1 MNFAKLSA
9 VSLLLT
15 ISVFSGF
22 SQAIEKGDWIVRGG
36 YTNINP
42 TSNNGEVVNL
52 GDQSNLTATFAYLV
66 TDNVGVEV
74 LAGLPFEHEIF
85 DKALRHRLKDWL
97 WKTPTA
103 YGYPCN
109 IILII
114 ILMFDRTWVL
124 DLTHTFFFKEETTG
138 PLSGASLDIG
148 SSTDLAF
155 QLGIDWKFNENLIL
169 NLDVRKFNIESTA
182 TVTNIDNSSLE
193 GVLPSTLSFEVPI
206 DPLTIGLSLAWEF

>member
-15 ISVFSGF
+15 ISVYSGF

-36 YTNINP
+36 YANINP
-42 TSNNGEVVNL
+42 ASNNGEVVNL
-52 GDQSNLTATFAYLV
+52 RDKSNLTATFAYLV

-74 LAGLPFEHEIF
+74 LAGLPFEHGIF
-85 DKALRHRLKDWL
+85 DKALGTGLKIGSGKHL
-97 WKTPTA
+97 PPTVTLQ
-103 YGYPCN
+103 YYFNNNSNVRPYLGIGLN
-109 IILII
+109 
-114 ILMFDRTWVL
+114 
-124 DLTHTFFFKEETTG
+124 HTFFFKEETTG

-182 TVTNIDNSSLE
+182 TVTNIDNSSLK

>member
-1 MNFAKLSA
+1 MNLAKLSA

-22 SQAIEKGDWIVRGG
+22 SQALEKGDWIVRGG

-42 TSNNGEVVNL
+42 TSNNGEIVNL
-52 GDQSNLTATFAYLV
+52 GDKSNLTATFAYLV

-74 LAGLPFEHEIF
+74 LAGLPFKHEIF
-85 DKALRHRLKDWL
+85 DKALGTGLKIGTGTHL
-97 WKTPTA
+97 PPTVTLQ
-103 YGYPCN
+103 YYFNNNSN
-109 IILII
+109 IRPYLG
-114 ILMFDRTWVL
+114 LGL
-124 DLTHTFFFKEETTG
+124 NYTFFFKEETTG

-155 QLGIDWKFNENLIL
+155 QFGVDWKLSESLIL

-182 TVTNIDNSSLE
+182 TVTNIENSSLKDT
-193 GVLPSTLSFEVPI
+193 LPPTVSFVVPI

>member
-66 TDNVGVEV
+66 TDNVGLEV
-74 LAGLPFEHEIF
+74 LAGLPFEHNIF
-85 DKALRHRLKDWL
+85 DKALGTGLKIGSGKHL
-97 WKTPTA
+97 PPTVTLQYYFNA
-103 YGYPCN
+103 NSNVRPYLGIGIN
-109 IILII
+109 
-114 ILMFDRTWVL
+114 
-124 DLTHTFFFKEETTG
+124 HTFFFKEKTTG

-148 SSTDLAF
+148 SSTDLAIQF
-155 QLGIDWKFNENLIL
+155 GVDWNFNENLIL
-169 NLDVRKFNIESTA
+169 NLDLRKFNIESTA
-182 TVTNIDNSSLE
+182 TVTNIGNSSLGE
-193 GVLPSTLSFEVPI
+193 ILPSTLSFKVPI
-206 DPLTIGLSLAWEF
+206 DPLTIGLSLAWVF

>member
-66 TDNVGVEV
+66 TDNVGLEV
-74 LAGLPFEHEIF
+74 LAGLPFEHDIF
-85 DKALRHRLKDWL
+85 DKALGTGLKIGSGKHL
-97 WKTPTA
+97 PPTVTLQYYFNA
-103 YGYPCN
+103 NSNVRPYLGIGIN
-109 IILII
+109 
-114 ILMFDRTWVL
+114 
-124 DLTHTFFFKEETTG
+124 HTFFFKEKTTG

-148 SSTDLAF
+148 SSTDLA
-155 QLGIDWKFNENLIL
+155 
-169 NLDVRKFNIESTA
+169 KFNIESTA
-182 TVTNIDNSSLE
+182 TVTNIGNSSLGE
-193 GVLPSTLSFEVPI
+193 ILPSTLSFKVPI
-206 DPLTIGLSLAWEF
+206 DPLTIGLSLAWIF

>member
-1 MNFAKLSA
+1 MNLAKLSA

-22 SQAIEKGDWIVRGG
+22 SQAVEKGDWIVRGG

-52 GDQSNLTATFAYLV
+52 GDKSNLTATFAYLV

-74 LAGLPFEHEIF
+74 LAGLPFKHEIF
-85 DKALRHRLKDWL
+85 DKAPPTGLKIGTGTHL
-97 WKTPTA
+97 PPTVTLQ
-103 YGYPCN
+103 YYFNNNSN
-109 IILII
+109 IRPYLG
-114 ILMFDRTWVL
+114 LGL
-124 DLTHTFFFKEETTG
+124 NYTFFFKEETTG

-155 QLGIDWKFNENLIL
+155 PFGVDWKLSESLIL

-182 TVTNIDNSSLE
+182 TVTNIENSSLKD
-193 GVLPSTLSFEVPI
+193 VLPPTLSFVVPI